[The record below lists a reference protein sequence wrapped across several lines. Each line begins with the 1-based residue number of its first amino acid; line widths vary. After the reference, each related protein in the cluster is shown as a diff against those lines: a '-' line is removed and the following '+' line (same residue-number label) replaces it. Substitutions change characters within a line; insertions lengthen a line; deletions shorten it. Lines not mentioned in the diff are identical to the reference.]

1 MSLHFPMIAS
11 LTPTAQIYDI
21 DDVRGPDDSLSG
33 QLGYDYDSEEKKVT
47 PVSCD
52 TKSVDFGTPD
62 QPKEL
67 KIGTSLSPDKRSRL
81 TDLLRSYLEVF
92 AWSFEDMSGPEPSIV
107 QLHQSILS
115 NVRLAKQKLRRL
127 YPRWSLQVKVEI
139 QKKLGVKFLSVVEY
153 HEWLAN
159 VVPVPKKN
167 DKVRVCVDFRDLN
180 KASPKDDFP
189 LPHIDMLMDSTTR
202 HSMLFFMDGFSG
214 YNQNLTA
221 PKDMEKISFITE

>member
-1 MSLHFPMIAS
+1 M
-11 LTPTAQIYDI
+11 
-21 DDVRGPDDSLSG
+21 
-33 QLGYDYDSEEKKVT
+33 
-47 PVSCD
+47 
-52 TKSVDFGTPD
+52 
-62 QPKEL
+62 
-67 KIGTSLSPDKRSRL
+67 
-81 TDLLRSYLEVF
+81 
-92 AWSFEDMSGPEPSIV
+92 
-107 QLHQSILS
+107 
-115 NVRLAKQKLRRL
+115 
-127 YPRWSLQVKVEI
+127 
-139 QKKLGVKFLSVVEY
+139 VEY

-202 HSMLFFMDGFSG
+202 HSMLSFMDGFSG